1 MFLSRENYIKRCQ
14 ICKKIHIYTIF
25 YKNSRFKQIIFS
37 KYATNLKT
45 IIFHSIMSANDS
57 AIYCSHDFGLYI
69 YILYIYC
76 SDRCFICIIQCLR
89 FSGFISYPLSFFLY
103 SPFKKCSGLQQGRVV
118 RRHRV
123 PYTQFN
129 KTSRPRKF

>member
-1 MFLSRENYIKRCQ
+1 MSKLYEKSYIYINK
-14 ICKKIHIYTIF
+14 YTIL

-45 IIFHSIMSANDS
+45 IIFHSIMSLEHQPMTVQ
-57 AIYCSHDFGLYI
+57 YTVHM
-69 YILYIYC
+69 ILVCIYIYC
-76 SDRCFICIIQCLR
+76 SDRCFICIVQCLR
-89 FSGFISYPLSFFLY
+89 FSGFIPYPLSFFLY